1 MESQKPTRNMRIL
14 VIDDN
19 IDAADMM
26 AEMLEHLG
34 FSAIA
39 VHDGRGGLDRA
50 QTEPPNVVFLDLG
63 MPEMDGFQ
71 VAQAL
76 RRLPNAE
83 QIRIVA
89 LTAWNDAATTER
101 LEQSCFDDHITKPA
115 TIDQLLKTISQCPD
129 HDLH

>member
-1 MESQKPTRNMRIL
+1 MDSLNTTSNTRIL

-26 AEMLEHLG
+26 AEVLQHLG
-34 FSAIA
+34 YTAVA
-39 VHDGRGGLDRA
+39 VHDGRCGLDRA
-50 QTEPPNVVFLDLG
+50 QAALPHVVFLDLG

-71 VAQAL
+71 VARAL
-76 RRLPNAE
+76 RSLPNAE

-89 LTAWNDAATTER
+89 LTAWNDAATAER

-115 TIDQLLKTISQCPD
+115 TIDQLLKTIAECTG
-129 HDLH
+129 